1 MDTPRVWFPA
11 IRAGS
16 GADVFT
22 QRLADG
28 LNRQGVR
35 AEITW
40 LPHRAEYAPW
50 TVPIPKPP
58 RWANVVHVN
67 TWLHNRF
74 IPRNLPV
81 MATVHHIVHD
91 PALLPYKSP
100 AQRLYHAA
108 WIRRIEAAVLERAQ
122 VVTAVSAFTAGQVRR
137 VFGLQNVQVI
147 HNWVDTDRFRPGPER
162 AQHSPFRLLFVG
174 NWNRR
179 KGADL
184 LPLIMQ
190 KLGPA
195 FDLWTTAGLRGRR
208 VKEHLP
214 ANIHFLGRVGST
226 EELVQLYQDCDA
238 LLFPSRLEGF
248 GLVALE
254 AQACGLPVIAT
265 NGSSIPEVVKDGVT
279 GILCSLDDI
288 GCFVT
293 AIERVARDAQ
303 LRAQLQCGARKYV
316 IDKFS
321 HDSTVPQYI
330 ECYRGAL
337 SGHVIRE
344 IAKKPNANC

>member
-40 LPHRAEYAPW
+40 LPHHAEYAPW

-67 TWLHNRF
+67 TWLHRRF
-74 IPRNLPV
+74 IPDALPV
-81 MATVHHIVHD
+81 VATIHHVVHD
-91 PALLPYKSP
+91 PAFAPYRTR
-100 AQRLYHAA
+100 AQALYHAT
-108 WIRRIEAAVLERAQ
+108 WIKRVETAVLKRADT
-122 VVTAVSAFTAGQVRR
+122 VIADSDYTASQVRAI
-137 VFGLQNVQVI
+137 FGREDIPVIPIGIDTQV
-147 HNWVDTDRFRPGPER
+147 FRPGPSR
-162 AQHSPFRLLFVG
+162 PPRQPFRLLFVG
-174 NWNRR
+174 NWSLR

-184 LPLIMQ
+184 LPEIM
-190 KLGPA
+190 KRLGPN
-195 FDLWTTAGLRGRR
+195 FELWTTAGLRGRR
-208 VKEHLP
+208 GRRHLP
-214 ANIHFLGRVGST
+214 ANIRFLGRVGSADD
-226 EELVQLYQDCDA
+226 LVRVYQDADA

-265 NGSSIPEVVKDGVT
+265 NGSAIVEVVAHESTGLLCAMNDVDSFVVAVKRLANDANMRSSMGGAGRARTIRCFSEAAQVHKYKDLYG
-279 GILCSLDDI
+279 SLNSLP
-288 GCFVT
+288 
-293 AIERVARDAQ
+293 R
-303 LRAQLQCGARKYV
+303 LRT
-316 IDKFS
+316 F
-321 HDSTVPQYI
+321 
-330 ECYRGAL
+330 
-337 SGHVIRE
+337 
-344 IAKKPNANC
+344 AKSPLR

>member
-40 LPHRAEYAPW
+40 LPHHAEYAPW

-67 TWLHNRF
+67 TWLHRRF
-74 IPRNLPV
+74 IPDALPV
-81 MATVHHIVHD
+81 VATIHHVVHD
-91 PALLPYKSP
+91 PAFAPYRTR
-100 AQRLYHAA
+100 AQALYHAT
-108 WIRRIEAAVLERAQ
+108 WIKRIETAVLKRADT
-122 VVTAVSAFTAGQVRR
+122 VIADSAYTASQVRAI
-137 VFGLQNVQVI
+137 FGREDVPVI
-147 HNWVDTDRFRPGPER
+147 PIGIDTQTFRPGSVR
-162 AQHSPFRLLFVG
+162 APHKPFRLLFVG
-174 NWNRR
+174 NWSSR

-184 LPLIMQ
+184 LPAIM
-190 KLGPA
+190 KRLGPT
-195 FDLWTTAGLRGRR
+195 FELWTTAGLRGGHATRG
-208 VKEHLP
+208 LP
-214 ANIHFLGRVGST
+214 ENVHFLGRVGST

-254 AQACGLPVIAT
+254 AQACGLPVLAT

-279 GILCSLDDI
+279 GILCPLDDI
-288 GCFVT
+288 GCFVA

-303 LRAQLQCGARKYV
+303 LRAQLQYGAHKVV
-316 IDKFS
+316 IDQF
-321 HDSTVPQYI
+321 DQNSTIPRYI
-330 ECYRGAL
+330 ECYARTLAAQVAQGTAA
-337 SGHVIRE
+337 I
-344 IAKKPNANC
+344 PNANS